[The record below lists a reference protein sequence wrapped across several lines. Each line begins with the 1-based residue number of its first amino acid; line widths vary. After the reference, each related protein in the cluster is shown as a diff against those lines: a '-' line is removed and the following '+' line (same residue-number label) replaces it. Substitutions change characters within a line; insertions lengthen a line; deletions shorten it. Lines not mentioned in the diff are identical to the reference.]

1 MFRLL
6 LLATFFCSL
15 TWSHTYAHD
24 AASCTSDEIFIK
36 EYATCLGY
44 QWVEGPYLNGRGERA
59 YSTLRL
65 TFDTHRELDLHQV
78 NVSPWMLMH
87 GGHQH
92 GARQVEIE
100 VIDNTEI
107 IVRKILLTQ
116 MNGKWFLRIN
126 LEALPSDR
134 PEKDFEAEIA
144 L

>member
-1 MFRLL
+1 MKKLT
-6 LLATFFCSL
+6 LATILLCSVIWGK
-15 TWSHTYAHD
+15 THAHD
-24 AASCTSDEIFIK
+24 ASSCTSDEIFIK

-44 QWVEGPYLNGRGERA
+44 QWIEGPYLNGRGERA

-65 TFDTHRELDLHQV
+65 TFDTHRELNLQKA
-78 NVSPWMLMH
+78 NIYPWMIMR

-92 GARQVEIE
+92 GARPVEIE

-107 IVRKILLTQ
+107 LVRKILFTQ
-116 MNGKWFLRIN
+116 MNGKWFVRIN
-126 LEALPSDR
+126 LDAEMSDH